1 MKMQSLQDLLLDHLK
16 DTYDAEHQIV
26 EALPKMEQA
35 ASSSQVKKAFQEHLR
50 QTEGQI
56 QRLERVF
63 QMMGQKASRKTC
75 KGMKGLIQEG
85 QEIID
90 HEASAEVKDAGLIAA
105 AQKVEHYEMA
115 AYGTAR
121 TYCQL
126 LEQHECAQLL
136 QETLDEEELTDKKL
150 SQIAAKVNLEAAQ

>member
-16 DTYDAEHQIV
+16 DIYDAEHQIV
-26 EALPKMEQA
+26 EALPKMAQA
-35 ASSSQVKKAFQEHLR
+35 ASSSQVKKAFEEHLR

-63 QMMGQKASRKTC
+63 EMMGKKAARKTC
-75 KGMKGLIQEG
+75 KGMKGVIQEG
-85 QEIID
+85 QEALEHD
-90 HEASAEVKDAGLIAA
+90 ATPEVKDAGLIAA

-121 TYCQL
+121 TYSQL
-126 LEQHECAQLL
+126 LEYHDAAQLL

-150 SQIAAKVNLEAAQ
+150 SQIASKVNLEAAQ